1 MPYVFP
7 NETWFALGVGL
18 LILGLLVVRIR
29 LARRRR
35 FHGMARVSDEPS
47 RSVSEE
53 PGSSN

>member
-18 LILGLLVVRIR
+18 LIMGLLVVRVR

-35 FHGMARVSDEPS
+35 LYGTSRVPDEPS

-53 PGSSN
+53 PGSSS